1 MTLIDAGAEPCG
13 DADMSGAC
21 NYSRNLASQTE
32 FNRREFAGAA
42 RPPWTSRRTSHDELM
57 RCLGADEFRR
67 EVPRDLA
74 FAIVK
79 FFYGRHAGRDRSV
92 LGRVP
97 VGARLAEGLIGSV
110 MTIGGVAG
118 MVMTGPAGALIDA
131 TSHKRNYVIIPG
143 VCTVLASA
151 VILLSQNFW
160 LVAVSQI
167 ATAIAGAAIGPAV
180 SGITLGIVRQSGF
193 NRQVGHNQAFNH
205 AGNMV
210 GAGLSGLLG
219 WMFGLTAVFWLAA
232 VFAVLSII
240 SVLLIPRD
248 AIDDRVARGMKEGDS
263 SDQASG
269 YRVLIECKPL
279 LVLAAALALFHL
291 GNAAMLPL
299 YGLAVVAEKQGDPAS
314 FVALTIVV
322 AQGVM
327 IIVSLIAMRMAE
339 KEGLWLIVLISFVAL
354 PIRGLIAAFVIN
366 RWGVYPVQILDGIG
380 AGLQS
385 VAVPALVARILNGT
399 GRVNV
404 GQGAVMTMQGL
415 GASLSP
421 ALGGWIAQEIG
432 YSAMFMILGSF
443 ALGSVALWIGF
454 ASVLKPACA
463 EASDQSSAAAAPL
476 GAAA

>member
-1 MTLIDAGAEPCG
+1 VSANSGVKSRAIWPLQSLNFFM
-13 DADMSGAC
+13 ADMQAGIGPFLGVFL
-21 NYSRNLASQTE
+21 LAHGWQS
-32 FNRREFAGAA
+32 
-42 RPPWTSRRTSHDELM
+42 
-57 RCLGADEFRR
+57 
-67 EVPRDLA
+67 
-74 FAIVK
+74 
-79 FFYGRHAGRDRSV
+79 
-92 LGRVP
+92 
-97 VGARLAEGLIGSV
+97 GLIGSV

-151 VILLSQNFW
+151 IILLSQNFW
-160 LVAVSQI
+160 FVAVSQI

-240 SVLLIPRD
+240 SVLMIPGD
-248 AIDDRVARGMKEGDS
+248 AIDNRVARGMKEGESD
-263 SDQASG
+263 DQASG

-299 YGLAVVAEKQGDPAS
+299 YGLAVVADKQGDPAS

-339 KEGLWLIVLISFVAL
+339 KEGLWLVLLVSFVAL
-354 PIRGLIAAFVIN
+354 PIRGLIAASVIN

-432 YSAMFMILGSF
+432 YGAMFMILGSF

-454 ASVLKPACA
+454 ASIFKPACA
-463 EASDQSSAAAAPL
+463 EAPDQSSLAAAPL